1 MRRGGVTLTV
11 CGEMGGRPLE
21 AMALIALGIDRLS
34 ITPAAVGPIKAM
46 VRSLDRGKV
55 MRFMDGLLAKPP
67 RDIRG
72 VLTDGAAKNHVELA

>member
-1 MRRGGVTLTV
+1 
-11 CGEMGGRPLE
+11 MGGRPLE

-46 VRSLDRGKV
+46 VRSLDRGKA

-72 VLTDGAAKNHVELA
+72 VLTDWAAKNHVELA